1 MRPRLS
7 RALALFTL
15 PILAAF
21 SWGCGSESERPATF
35 SVQGK
40 VSYKGQPVTKGTV
53 TFESDS
59 GQTATGEIQ
68 PDGTYQL
75 SSFAKDDGALP
86 GHHKV
91 MVIANDADPTLM
103 PGSSPGYKPP
113 KDLVPKKYSQFNT
126 SGLEATVAKD
136 KPSYD
141 FDLK

>member
-1 MRPRLS
+1 MRLRLS

-15 PILAAF
+15 LILAAF

-35 SVQGK
+35 PVQGK

-53 TFESDS
+53 TFESDG

-68 PDGTYQL
+68 PDGTYKL

-113 KDLVPKKYSQFNT
+113 KDLVPKKYSQFDT

-136 KPSYD
+136 KTSYE